1 MAKKLHLILIA
12 LLCLPLIAAA
22 KLPQTLPPG
31 STDNDTPELIPAIST
46 DAGTDQSVLPDST
59 GCYAVTINIQNAAF
73 EQELVERVN
82 IERANAGVS
91 PLKLNESLSFASRYH
106 ANDMMA
112 DVYFNHD
119 SYDVVN
125 GSLKL
130 VCSTW
135 DRIKN
140 FYVFDSWAGEN
151 IAAGQDTP
159 AAVMAAWMGSEGHR
173 ANILNP
179 NFRELGIGYF
189 HGGSWFGDFWV
200 QDFAT
205 RSAVYPI
212 IINLESGQTSSRNLS
227 LFLYGE
233 GVFSQYRMRDDSS
246 QWSAWQPFQEQVN
259 WSLNGQG
266 NLSHTVTVELRKS
279 NGEVITSSDSIY
291 LIGQPSLGNL
301 PESVRFLYIKST
313 GELITT
319 DNYLQPLN
327 IGTADVLSWSLS
339 STANWISLSAT
350 SGTTPDTLVTVSP
363 QDLNKYNPG
372 QYSGSLTF
380 IVTSPANVAGSPDT
394 IPVTLN
400 VVVSLDK
407 SVFLPAIVR

>member
-22 KLPQTLPPG
+22 KLPQTLSPG
-31 STDNDTPELIPAIST
+31 STDTDTPDLIPAVST
-46 DAGTDQSVLPDST
+46 GSGTDQSVVPDSS
-59 GCYAVTINIQNAAF
+59 GCYAVTINIQNVAF

-82 IERANAGVS
+82 AERANAGIP
-91 PLKLNESLSFASRYH
+91 PLKLNESLSLASRYH
-106 ANDMMA
+106 ANDMMS

-119 SYDVVN
+119 SYDMVN

-130 VCSTW
+130 VCNTW

-140 FYVFDSWAGEN
+140 YYVFDSSAGEN

-159 AAVMAAWMGSEGHR
+159 EAVMAAWMASEGHR

-179 NFRELGIGYF
+179 NFRELGVGYY

-200 QDFAT
+200 QDFGT

-212 IINLESGQTSSRNLS
+212 VINLESGQTSSRDLS
-227 LFLYGE
+227 LFLNGK
-233 GVFSQYRMRDDSS
+233 GVFSQYRIRDDSS

-279 NGEVITSSDSIY
+279 NGDVTSSSDSIF
-291 LIGQPSLGNL
+291 LVGQPSLGNL
-301 PESVRFLYIKST
+301 PDSVRFLYIKST
-313 GELITT
+313 GTLTAT
-319 DNYLQPLN
+319 NNLLQPLN
-327 IGTADVLSWSLS
+327 VETADVLSWSLS
-339 STANWISLSAT
+339 STANWISLSST
-350 SGTTPDTLVTVSP
+350 SGTTPDTHVTILP
-363 QDLNKYNPG
+363 QNLNNLNPG
-372 QYSGSLTF
+372 QYTGSLTLV
-380 IVTSPANVAGSPDT
+380 VTSPANVAGSPDT
-394 IPVTLN
+394 IPLSLN
-400 VVVSLDK
+400 VVVSLEN
-407 SVFLPAIVR
+407 SIFLPAIVR